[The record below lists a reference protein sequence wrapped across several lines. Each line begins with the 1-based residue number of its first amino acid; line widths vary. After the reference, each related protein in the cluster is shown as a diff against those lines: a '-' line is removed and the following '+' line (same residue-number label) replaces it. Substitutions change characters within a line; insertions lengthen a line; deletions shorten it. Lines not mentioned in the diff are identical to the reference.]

1 MRKYLQS
8 LKNSMED
15 MKLELLFAKAVK
27 TSFKLVVVCPIDPFL
42 PMDSS
47 L

>member
-15 MKLELLFAKAVK
+15 MKLELLLAKAVN
-27 TSFKLVVVCPIDPFL
+27 TSFKLVVVCPMVPFL
-42 PMDSS
+42 PIESS